1 MGPMWIPKSLSPHS
15 NSEGFIREPV
25 SFENEIEIAKRLARK
40 AGEIQLLRRGSNKID
55 LKEDGSPVT
64 EVDRQC
70 ESLIRSEIKT
80 AFPDDGF
87 LGEESG
93 GTAGLS
99 GRTWIVDPLDGT
111 RPYIRGIV
119 THAALIA
126 LEDAGGPAVGV
137 IHLPALDLTCWAT
150 RGGGAFCNGEKA
162 QVSTTCNLA
171 RSIGS
176 GLGFVQR
183 FKEPEGDQLFE
194 LMRRIGYSY
203 GFMDAYSYVC
213 VATGRLD
220 FCVNLLDAPWDCAAA
235 AAIIS
240 EAGGSW
246 SDTAGIKSVHNG
258 TFVASNGVLHST
270 VLEALR

>member
-111 RPYIRGIV
+111 FNFVRG
-119 THAALIA
+119 LN
-126 LEDAGGPAVGV
+126 
-137 IHLPALDLTCWAT
+137 TC
-150 RGGGAFCNGEKA
+150 C
-162 QVSTTCNLA
+162 V
-171 RSIGS
+171 SIGLWSKGKPVLGVVYDFSHDDMYIGEIGHGVKINGKPTCVS
-176 GLGFVQR
+176 GISAFRVQ
-183 FKEPEGDQLFE
+183 
-194 LMRRIGYSY
+194 
-203 GFMDAYSYVC
+203 
-213 VATGRLD
+213 
-220 FCVNLLDAPWDCAAA
+220 
-235 AAIIS
+235 IS
-240 EAGGSW
+240 VPGS
-246 SDTAGIKSVHNG
+246 
-258 TFVASNGVLHST
+258 
-270 VLEALR
+270 